1 MRACFLVIACAFF
14 FAASAGNSEPL
25 PPRDYSDRIEA
36 LRRDVDL
43 LLEANVKLESRIA
56 TLEKPPTSP
65 AKPTEQPKQPKLVPS
80 KVAADTPNEPKPATS
95 YTVDTKPGHWTYPGD
110 LSDHLRTTHG
120 VSVDGL
126 SKEQMLNYHDVLHES
141 QPVRID
147 QPVQAFIQQPSVCP
161 LGQPCPQRIQPVQQ
175 TQTYVQP
182 RRTVFRRW

>member
-1 MRACFLVIACAFF
+1 MKSLKVVFAIAVSIAIILI
-14 FAASAGNSEPL
+14 ASGGDANSI
-25 PPRDYSDRIEA
+25 PPRDNHDHIEA

-43 LLEANVKLESRIA
+43 LLEANVKLEARLSK
-56 TLEKPPTSP
+56 LEHPPTSP
-65 AKPTEQPKQPKLVPS
+65 ARKPNEQPTKPS
-80 KVAADTPNEPKPATS
+80 VSADTLPAPKPVTL
-95 YTVDTKPGHWTYPGD
+95 YTTDTKPGHWTYPGD

-120 VSVDGL
+120 VSVDGM
-126 SKEQMLNYHDVLHES
+126 SKEQMLNMHDVLHES

-147 QPVQAFIQQPSVCP
+147 PPVQAFIQQPSVCP